1 MKHIVVLMGGEA
13 SESEVSM
20 LTGEAVHEALIEL
33 GYKASKLIFSSN
45 FVSDLKKLKPDAV
58 FNAMHGKYGE
68 DGSVPGCLD
77 ILKIPYTHS
86 GLKSSAIGMDKIL
99 TKQIC
104 IESGIKTA
112 KFEILYKNDDK
123 KNQDKI
129 DRIGKPFVVKPVN
142 EGSSNGVEI
151 VLEGNDFDIR
161 NYNWKYGSSLIV
173 EEYIKGKEIQ
183 VGIIGNEAIGALEVV
198 PGNLFFDYESKYT
211 SGKSQYIMP
220 ARISDEQY
228 QKALFVGYKC
238 HKILGCKSISR
249 VEFILGDDGELYLLE
264 INTHPGF
271 TKNSIIPKIA
281 AHKGIE
287 FKQIVHYLLKN
298 ASYN

>member
-1 MKHIVVLMGGEA
+1 MKHIVVLMGGTT

-20 LTGEAVHEALIEL
+20 VTGEAVYKALIEL
-33 GYKASKLIFSSN
+33 GYKATKLIFSDN
-45 FVSDLKKLKPDAV
+45 FVADLKKLKPDAV

-86 GLKSSAIGMDKIL
+86 GLKSSAICMDKIV

-104 IESGIKTA
+104 IESEIKTPP
-112 KFEILYKNDDK
+112 FVILRKNDDK
-123 KNQDKI
+123 ANQEKI
-129 DRIGKPFVVKPVN
+129 DKIGKPFVIKPVN

-151 VLEGNDFDIR
+151 VLEGHDFDIKR
-161 NYNWKYGSSLIV
+161 YNWKYGSTMIV
-173 EEYIKGKEIQ
+173 EKYIKGKEIQ
-183 VGIIGNEAIGALEVV
+183 VGILGDEALGVLEVV
-198 PGNLFFDYESKYT
+198 PGNLFYDYESKYT

-228 QKALFVGYKC
+228 ERAMFVGRKC
-238 HKILGCKSISR
+238 HRTLGCKSISR
-249 VEFILGDDGELYLLE
+249 SEFILSDDGELYFLE

-271 TKNSIIPKIA
+271 TPNSIIPKIA
-281 AHKGIE
+281 AHKGME
-287 FKQIVHYLLKN
+287 FKQIVRYLIN
-298 ASYN
+298 NTSYN